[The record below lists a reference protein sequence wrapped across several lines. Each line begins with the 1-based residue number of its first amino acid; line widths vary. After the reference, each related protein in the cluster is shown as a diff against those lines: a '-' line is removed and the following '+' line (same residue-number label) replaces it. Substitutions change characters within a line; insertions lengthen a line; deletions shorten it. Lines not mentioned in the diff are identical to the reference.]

1 MKRAFL
7 LFLTAC
13 VFLVPL
19 GRAHVGSPDVFTV
32 TSTECSLTFTA
43 GAAGDFLEVSTAP
56 PAGNTFDF
64 QVNSGSTL
72 NGSDPDQPYTTN
84 FALFFGQRTWTI
96 GVFEPVDPLADFNL
110 ELTDTNHF
118 TLAGSYVT
126 PLPAALPL
134 FAGGLGLLGMFARR
148 RKQKASAIAA

>member
-1 MKRAFL
+1 MYA
-7 LFLTAC
+7 
-13 VFLVPL
+13 
-19 GRAHVGSPDVFTV
+19 DVHRGV
-32 TSTECSLTFTA
+32 
-43 GAAGDFLEVSTAP
+43 GDFLEVSTAP

-118 TLAGSYVT
+118 TTRRELRHPAPSRA
-126 PLPAALPL
+126 AALCGRSRL
-134 FAGGLGLLGMFARR
+134 TRHVRTAQEAEGFGYRGLIGSPELKVWRSRR
-148 RKQKASAIAA
+148 RAAFQM